1 MKIKKINTMKRVTIN
16 EQEVGLVYKN
26 SQLIKVVFQG
36 KHWFLLGEKVEIF
49 NIYKSF
55 PKLSEGIFENDVLK
69 NHLEIIEVGDEE
81 LVLVSEKSNFKE
93 VLTAGV
99 YAFWKN
105 KHLFQF
111 QKVSLADYVIN
122 DVPKNILEKP
132 QLNAFVRNYRVESY
146 EKGLL
151 FVDGNF
157 VEILSPGNY
166 FWWKNT
172 QVITVAK
179 GDVRHQ
185 NMDIIGQE
193 ILTKDKV
200 QLRLNFAVQYQ
211 IADFKKAFAANKE
224 FENQL
229 YLIVQMALR
238 TLVGTLTFDELME
251 QKSQIAS
258 TVSAEISE
266 KSKRLGVEIIDAGL
280 KDVILPGEIRDIM
293 NQVLV
298 AEKKA
303 QANSITRR
311 EETAATRSLL
321 NTAKLMDENQML
333 FKLKEME
340 YIEKIAEKINTI
352 SVSGSTNIVSEL
364 KQIFTK

>member
-1 MKIKKINTMKRVTIN
+1 
-16 EQEVGLVYKN
+16 
-26 SQLIKVVFQG
+26 
-36 KHWFLLGEKVEIF
+36 
-49 NIYKSF
+49 
-55 PKLSEGIFENDVLK
+55 
-69 NHLEIIEVGDEE
+69 
-81 LVLVSEKSNFKE
+81 
-93 VLTAGV
+93 
-99 YAFWKN
+99 
-105 KHLFQF
+105 
-111 QKVSLADYVIN
+111 
-122 DVPKNILEKP
+122 
-132 QLNAFVRNYRVESY
+132 
-146 EKGLL
+146 
-151 FVDGNF
+151 
-157 VEILSPGNY
+157 
-166 FWWKNT
+166 

-179 GDVRHQ
+179 GDVRQQ

-333 FKLKEME
+333 F
-340 YIEKIAEKINTI
+340 
-352 SVSGSTNIVSEL
+352 
-364 KQIFTK
+364 